1 VVDSQKNT
9 HQSVSSPQCPIVGI
23 GASAGGL
30 EAYETFFKLCPYDI
44 GMAFVL
50 VPHLAPDHIS
60 LLPEILQPCTKMPIE
75 TVSNYLTV
83 KPNHVY
89 IIPPNFQM
97 NIVKGCLYLT
107 QPEKPHGHRMLIDDF
122 FNSLA
127 LDQGANAIGIILSG
141 TGSDGTLGLSAI
153 YHAGGTTFAQDPT
166 TAKFDGMPKSAINAR
181 IVTRIA
187 NIDTIIK
194 ALIFHQSAKLAPF
207 ETNDDQINLNDINQ
221 ILAQTKNITGHDF
234 SLYKK
239 STVNRRIQRR
249 MSIHNFIHMEVYARY
264 LKKHPDEARLLF
276 NELLINVTSFF
287 RDKEAFDRFEQELLP
302 KLFKTKNDGDHIRV
316 WVCGCSTGEE
326 AYSIAILIYEAL
338 QKTKQKL
345 VIQIFA
351 TDLDEDAIT
360 FARAGVYSAD
370 QCLGLSLEQLES
382 YFTPHQNG
390 HKINKV
396 IREMI
401 IFAVQNVVKDP
412 PFTKLDLL
420 TCRNLMIYLESELQ
434 NWLIKTFHYALM
446 PNGLLFLSLSE
457 SIGSN
462 VTLFKPIDRKW
473 KIYASSSTE
482 DQVNL
487 QMNDLIKISPSNR
500 KRSPLKEAKK
510 AMSKMSLAEFSR
522 RILVQFY
529 APASVITDFE
539 GNILYVHG
547 ETGKYLRPA
556 PGQASLNIIEMA
568 REGLEIELRSAIQVA
583 AHQDIPTLNY
593 PVKVK
598 TNGDFT
604 LVSLNVRALPN
615 QIDDIQKVLLIS
627 FIDIDSNK
635 PKRRRN
641 PKVQESERVEALERD
656 LISLKENYQVMIEE
670 QQSSNEEL
678 KSTNEELQST
688 NEEMQS
694 TNEEL
699 ETSKEELQSVNEELT
714 NVNNEL
720 SGKFELLHT
729 MQNDMKNLLDS
740 TNIGIIFMDKHLYI
754 RSFTREA
761 TRFYRL
767 VLSDV
772 GRALSDIKMVSD
784 QVNDDL
790 IEAARR
796 VLDTLIPHERE
807 IKIDDNTWVMVRIQ
821 PYRTLE
827 NYIDGVVMTFTD
839 ISLRM
844 KSTKN
849 DLLLANS
856 IVNTV
861 REPLIVLDA
870 SLKTVAASDSFY
882 QHFQLNAKNTI
893 GFKFF
898 ELGNHQWNIPV
909 LRNMLEDVISKNID
923 FDDFIVSHDLINIGP
938 CQLKLNARRII
949 NDSTLPAL
957 ILLAI
962 EVTK

>member
-1 VVDSQKNT
+1 VVDRQKNT
-9 HQSVSSPQCPIVGI
+9 HQSVSSPQFPIVGI

-30 EAYETFFKLCPYDI
+30 EAYETFFKLCPYDL

-75 TVSNYLTV
+75 TVSNCLIV

-122 FNSLA
+122 FNALA
-127 LDQGANAIGIILSG
+127 LDQGTNAIGIILSG

-194 ALIFHQSAKLAPF
+194 ALIFHQSAELAPF
-207 ETNDDQINLNDINQ
+207 ETNDEQINLTDINQ
-221 ILAQTKNITGHDF
+221 ILAQTKKITGHDF

-239 STVNRRIQRR
+239 STINRRIQRR
-249 MSIHNFIHMEVYARY
+249 MLKHNFMHMAVYASY
-264 LKKHPDEARLLF
+264 LKTHPDEARFLL

-287 RDKEAFDRFEQELLP
+287 RDKEAFDCFEKEFLP
-302 KLFKTKNDGDHIRV
+302 ALFKNKSDDDSLRI
-316 WVCGCSTGEE
+316 WVAGCSTGEE
-326 AYSIAILIYEAL
+326 AYSIAILIYEQL
-338 QKTKQKL
+338 QKTKQRFD
-345 VIQIFA
+345 VQIFA
-351 TDLDEDAIT
+351 TDLDENAIH
-360 FARAGVYSAD
+360 FARAGAYSTD
-370 QCLGLSLEQLES
+370 QCLGLSQAQLAC

-434 NWLIKTFHYALM
+434 NRLIKTFHYALM
-446 PNGLLFLSLSE
+446 PNGLLFLSPSE

-462 VTLFKPIDRKW
+462 LPLFKPIDRKW
-473 KIYASSSTE
+473 KIYASSSSE

-487 QMNDLIKISPSNR
+487 QMNDLIKVSPTNIT
-500 KRSPLKEAKK
+500 RSPIKEVKK

-529 APASVITDFE
+529 APASVITDFD

-568 REGLEIELRSAIQVA
+568 RDGLEMELRTAIQLA
-583 AHQDIPTLNY
+583 ANQDIPTLNHA
-593 PVKVK
+593 VKVK

-604 LVSLNVRALPN
+604 PVSLNVRALPN
-615 QIDDIQKVLLIS
+615 QVDDTQKVLLIS
-627 FIDIDSNK
+627 FIDIDADK

-641 PKVQESERVEALERD
+641 LKLQESERVEALERD
-656 LISLKENYQVMIEE
+656 LICLKENYQVMIEE

-720 SGKFELLHT
+720 RSKIELLHT

-740 TNIGIIFMDKHLYI
+740 TNIGIIFMNKHLNI

-790 IEAARR
+790 IEAARQ
-796 VLDTLIPHERE
+796 VLETLIPHERE
-807 IKIDDNTWVMVRIQ
+807 IEIDDHTWVMVRIQ

-844 KSTKN
+844 KITQN
-849 DLLLANS
+849 DLVLANS

-870 SLKTVAASDSFY
+870 SLTIVAASGSFY
-882 QHFQLNAKNTI
+882 QHFHLNANNTI
-893 GFKFF
+893 GLPFF

-909 LRNMLEDVISKNID
+909 LRIMLDEVISNNVE
-923 FDDFIVSHDLINIGP
+923 FDDFIVSHNFINIGP

-949 NDSTLPAL
+949 NDSTAPTL

-962 EVTK
+962 EVT